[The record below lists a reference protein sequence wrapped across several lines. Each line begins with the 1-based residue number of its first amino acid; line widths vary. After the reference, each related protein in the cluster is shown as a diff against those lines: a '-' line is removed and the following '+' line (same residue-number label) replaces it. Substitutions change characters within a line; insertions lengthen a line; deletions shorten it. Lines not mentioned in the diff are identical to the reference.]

1 MHTAVISQ
9 PISGDKLYQ
18 QRARAALPL
27 LVRQA
32 EAGNTIVYSDLADEL
47 GMSNARNL
55 NFVLGSIGRTM
66 ENLSKSSGKHVPPIQ
81 CLVVN
86 RATGFPGEG
95 IGWFLEKPTDFVA
108 LPKGKQRAFV
118 KAALQQVYAYP
129 FWYDILKHLNLQPAR
144 AAVIPQSE
152 NTTKGFGGG
161 ESPAHKALKDYVA
174 LHPVIVGLHSDAGV
188 GETEAPL
195 LSGDSLDVS
204 FSTPELWVAAEVKS
218 RISDVLDI
226 QRGLFQCIKYKA
238 VMQAQALAEARYI
251 DVRAV
256 LVLEAAFPKSLLSLK
271 NMLAIEVIENV
282 APKG

>member
-1 MHTAVISQ
+1 
-9 PISGDKLYQ
+9 
-18 QRARAALPL
+18 
-27 LVRQA
+27 
-32 EAGNTIVYSDLADEL
+32 
-47 GMSNARNL
+47 
-55 NFVLGSIGRTM
+55 M

-95 IGWFLEKPTDFVA
+95 IGWFLEKPTNFVA

-129 FWYDILKHLNLQPAR
+129 YWHDILEHLNLQPAG
-144 AAVIPQSE
+144 AAVIPQNE
-152 NTTKGFGGG
+152 NTAPGFGGG

-174 LHPVIVGLHSDAGV
+174 LHPGIVGLHPDVGV

-218 RISDVLDI
+218 RISGVLDI

-238 VMQAQALAEARYI
+238 VMQAQALAEARHI

-256 LVLEAAFPKSLLSLK
+256 LVLEAAFPQSLLSLK

-282 APKG
+282 APKA